1 MPIAGTATKHRLLLQ
16 WLILVG
22 VMGFVLFVVWHQGLI
37 ALLLDYDRSRI
48 SLAILIIFA
57 LASGHAAVQ
66 VYHLSNELDAGSLIV
81 NLLRSMPDAKLRLA
95 DDGTATLGDRPL
107 PDCLLTRHI
116 CHALQQYR
124 GRVARAGGRR

>member
-1 MPIAGTATKHRLLLQ
+1 MPIADTATKHRLLLQ

-66 VYHLSNELDAGSLIV
+66 VYHLSNELDAGGAITD
-81 NLLRSMPDAKLRLA
+81 LLRSMPDAKLHLT
-95 DDGTATLGDRPL
+95 DDGIATPPIGRCRTA
-107 PDCLLTRHI
+107 C
-116 CHALQQYR
+116 
-124 GRVARAGGRR
+124 